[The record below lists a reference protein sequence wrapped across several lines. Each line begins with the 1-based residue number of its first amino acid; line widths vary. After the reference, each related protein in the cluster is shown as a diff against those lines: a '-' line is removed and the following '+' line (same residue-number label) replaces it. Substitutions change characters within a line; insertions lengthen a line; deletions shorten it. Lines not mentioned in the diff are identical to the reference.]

1 MKQNNPPKNTYLI
14 LVACVFLL
22 SIPAQVFAFDLNIG
36 INIGGSHDSGQTK
49 NQHKGK
55 GPPDHAPAHGYRA
68 KHNYRYYPSSQVYFD
83 TGRGVYFYLS
93 GSNWTTS
100 INLPSSLKISLGSH
114 VSIEMDSS
122 KPYTKHSQHKSS
134 YPPGQMKKV
143 SMKHKNKGKK
153 HK

>member
-1 MKQNNPPKNTYLI
+1 MKKNYRSTNTNLI
-14 LVACVFLL
+14 IIACVFLL

-36 INIGGSHDSGQTK
+36 INLGGSHDSGQVK
-49 NQHKGK
+49 NNHKGK
-55 GPPDHAPAHGYRA
+55 GPPSHAPAHGNRA
-68 KHNYRYYPSSQVYFD
+68 KHNYRYYPSSEVYFD
-83 TGRGVYFYLS
+83 TGKGVYFYLS

-100 INLPSSLKISLGSH
+100 INLPSSLKVSLGSH
-114 VSIEMDSS
+114 VSIEMDSG